1 VRVLLIAV
9 TLVAGLAAA
18 GCPRR
23 PDAVPQV
30 DHALIAISP
39 KLTLRTDPVGDDAH
53 PATFVLVDAD
63 NHATQELL
71 VALSGDLTD
80 AHGAVVGHLRRDE
93 LRIPPGG
100 RRTFALVDDH
110 VTARAAATG
119 AKVSVESASVPIGPA
134 PMHVTDGHVFTD
146 QGRAIANAYVVNDS
160 DHAGK
165 AIVIAGFYDADGKPM
180 TRPWTIYELGA
191 GARQTAQFV
200 GPVGSKSAYIFIG
213 ETAY

>member
-1 VRVLLIAV
+1 VRFLL
-9 TLVAGLAAA
+9 LAALLAA
-18 GCPRR
+18 GCPRQ
-23 PDAVPQV
+23 PDAVQQV
-30 DHALIAISP
+30 DHSLIAVSP
-39 KLTLRTDPVGDDAH
+39 KLTVRTDPVGDSAQT
-53 PATFVLVDAD
+53 ATFVLVDAD

-71 VALSGDLTD
+71 VTLTGELTD
-80 AHGAVVGHLRRDE
+80 AHGAVVGHLRKDE

-110 VTARAAATG
+110 VAARPTATG
-119 AKVSVESASVPIGPA
+119 ATISIASASVPIGPA
-134 PMHVTDGHVFTD
+134 PMRVTDGHVYTD
-146 QGRAIANAYVVNDS
+146 QGRAIAQAFVVNDS
-160 DHAGK
+160 GIAGK

-200 GPVGSKSAYIFIG
+200 GPVGSKSAYIFVG

>member
-1 VRVLLIAV
+1 
-9 TLVAGLAAA
+9 
-18 GCPRR
+18 
-23 PDAVPQV
+23 
-30 DHALIAISP
+30 
-39 KLTLRTDPVGDDAH
+39 
-53 PATFVLVDAD
+53 
-63 NHATQELL
+63 
-71 VALSGDLTD
+71 
-80 AHGAVVGHLRRDE
+80 
-93 LRIPPGG
+93 
-100 RRTFALVDDH
+100 
-110 VTARAAATG
+110 
-119 AKVSVESASVPIGPA
+119 
-134 PMHVTDGHVFTD
+134 MHVTDGHVFTD

>member
-1 VRVLLIAV
+1 MRAVVLLLIV
-9 TLVAGLAAA
+9 LA
-18 GCPRR
+18 GCPRP
-23 PDAVPQV
+23 PDEVTQV

-39 KLTLRTDPVGDDAH
+39 KLSVRTDPVGDSGQT
-53 PATFVLVDAD
+53 ATFVLVDAD

-71 VALSGDLTD
+71 VTLTGDLTD
-80 AHGAVVGHLRRDE
+80 AHGAVVGHLRKDE

-100 RRTFALVDDH
+100 RRTFALFDDH
-110 VTARAAATG
+110 IAPRPSASG
-119 AKVSVESASVPIGPA
+119 AKIEVASATVPIGPA
-134 PMHVTDGHVFTD
+134 PMHVTDGHVYTD
-146 QGRAIANAYVVNDS
+146 QGRAIAAAYVVNDS
-160 DHAGK
+160 GVAGK

-191 GARQTAQFV
+191 GARRTAQFV